1 MPSEYE
7 KHYKALDLDVGFSK
21 EEVKMVEEVGIEKE
35 IEMSSE
41 QPLYEIG
48 ALWAT
53 RNIHTSN

>member
-1 MPSEYE
+1 MPSEHE
-7 KHYKALDLDVGFSK
+7 KYYKALDLDVGFSK

-48 ALWAT
+48 AL
-53 RNIHTSN
+53 